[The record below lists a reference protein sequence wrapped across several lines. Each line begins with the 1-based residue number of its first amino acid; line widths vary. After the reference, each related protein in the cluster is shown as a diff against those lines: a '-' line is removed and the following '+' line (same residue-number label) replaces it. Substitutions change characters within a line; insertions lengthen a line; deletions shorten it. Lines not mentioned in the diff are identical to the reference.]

1 MNGQMLYVHVHAK
14 DKRNEKVRGCGVAI
28 CLEELHG

>member
-1 MNGQMLYVHVHAK
+1 MNGQMLYVHVAK

>member
-1 MNGQMLYVHVHAK
+1 MNGQMLYVHAK